1 MKPRTVMLLAS
12 MVGLTVPTIAYAQAP
27 AETPP
32 VEQTPPTTPSTAAD
46 APPAAP
52 PSADASQT
60 EQAPN
65 AAPTTPD
72 AGSTSKEEPIVKKK
86 KPKARPS
93 EPAFDPR
100 WAPTPAP
107 IWWGKP
113 FETPQTPVERWYGWQ
128 TILGLVIPDVLTVV
142 GYMNNEFGV
151 AVFGISA
158 HMVTGPIVHWAHGH
172 VGRGFGVLGLNLT
185 LGAVGAL
192 AGAFSRPAGFPL
204 PAFMGYLAGPV
215 LDIALFSTEMA
226 KEPMVRASNRS
237 PLGVTFGVVPVVD
250 STQRGLLLT
259 GQF

>member
-1 MKPRTVMLLAS
+1 MKHRTFMLFALMA
-12 MVGLTVPTIAYAQAP
+12 GLTAPTVAYAQAP

-32 VEQTPPTTPSTAAD
+32 AEQTPPATPSTPVE
-46 APPAAP
+46 APPTA
-52 PSADASQT
+52 PSADAAQT
-60 EQAPN
+60 PPVPDAGS
-65 AAPTTPD
+65 TTPD
-72 AGSTSKEEPIVKKK
+72 AGSTTKPIVKEK
-86 KPKARPS
+86 KPKVRRP

-128 TILGLVIPDVLTVV
+128 TMIALVVPDVLTVT
-142 GYMNNEFGV
+142 GYVNDAFGV
-151 AVFGISA
+151 AALGVSA
-158 HMVTGPIVHWAHGH
+158 HMLTGPIVHWAHGR

-215 LDIALFSTEMA
+215 LDIALFSTEMT